1 AEHDVVLFEE
11 SRCRLGR
18 SVWIEALVDDAV
30 DAQEAAA
37 RAAHELPHPGG
48 ADFRIGIRVER
59 RFDVR
64 QCRELARQPHALERV
79 RDVIVPSAGANEAFT
94 EPIRLAELETDFF
107 GSLLETRATRVARP

>member
-1 AEHDVVLFEE
+1 
-11 SRCRLGR
+11 
-18 SVWIEALVDDAV
+18 
-30 DAQEAAA
+30 
-37 RAAHELPHPGG
+37 
-48 ADFRIGIRVER
+48 FRIGIRVER

-107 GSLLETRATRVARP
+107 GSLLETRATRVARPERLHALFFRAQLLRALSQPLEDAHVLLLGLIDAL